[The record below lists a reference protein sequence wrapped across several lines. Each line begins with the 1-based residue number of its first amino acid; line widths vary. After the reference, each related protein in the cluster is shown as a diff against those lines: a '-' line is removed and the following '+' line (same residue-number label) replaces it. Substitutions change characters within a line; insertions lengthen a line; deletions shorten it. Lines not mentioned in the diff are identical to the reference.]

1 MDVTMNAMAWSGWP
15 LWVMGLSCCL
25 LVWAVLH
32 VGLQALHDYRLRFHQ
47 RAQFQAR
54 EFFLLIEPDQWL
66 FLHIALML
74 SATVLVWGLTGHLGW
89 ALLLLALLAPA
100 PQLLYLHWRQ
110 RRRMQME
117 AQWPDCL
124 QLLCGALRAG
134 ASVPTALQQVVQG
147 SPIPISQELG
157 LVLHAQRLGVPWQGS
172 LTHLAQRMPTPGTT
186 LVVSAMKIAHETG
199 GNLAET
205 LERTAHTLQAR
216 LQMSAKIDSLT
227 AQGRLQAWVVGLLP
241 LGLLVVLQH
250 MDPQS
255 MALLWH
261 TPLGWAT
268 LSLMGLMEVMGFYL
282 IRRIVNFDI

>member
-1 MDVTMNAMAWSGWP
+1 
-15 LWVMGLSCCL
+15 
-25 LVWAVLH
+25 
-32 VGLQALHDYRLRFHQ
+32 
-47 RAQFQAR
+47 
-54 EFFLLIEPDQWL
+54 
-66 FLHIALML
+66 
-74 SATVLVWGLTGHLGW
+74 
-89 ALLLLALLAPA
+89 
-100 PQLLYLHWRQ
+100 
-110 RRRMQME
+110 
-117 AQWPDCL
+117 
-124 QLLCGALRAG
+124 
-134 ASVPTALQQVVQG
+134 
-147 SPIPISQELG
+147 
-157 LVLHAQRLGVPWQGS
+157 
-172 LTHLAQRMPTPGTT
+172 MPTPGTT

-261 TPLGWAT
+261 TPMGWAT